1 MRDMGT
7 LPTRDNYPQ
16 SFRLMT
22 VKHDLRHLVG
32 ELAPEVRCRLRC
44 GFSSGDNVTLEGRNA

>member
-1 MRDMGT
+1 MGT
-7 LPTRDNYPQ
+7 LPTRDNYLQ

-32 ELAPEVRCRLRC
+32 GLAPEVQCRRRR
-44 GFSSGDNVTLEGRNA
+44 GFSGGDKVTLDGRNP